1 VPLLLLVLGALVLS
15 LAGAAPLAAVADEP
29 DPPPIRAPTALP
41 DPPPPGPRPRVI
53 TIAAAGDIAL
63 SGPGDPFT
71 SVRRALRADVALGN
85 LEGTLSTAVA
95 SKCGGAP
102 AAGCYAFRAPP
113 SSARVLARAGFTVLN
128 LANNHANDY
137 GSTGLAQTTAALAAA
152 HLGHTGRP
160 GQVAYRR
167 IHRVRIAFVG
177 FAPYPWAQSLLDLH
191 AAARLVHRAAE
202 RADVVVV
209 TMHAGAEGSD
219 RAHVRPGE
227 EYYLGERRG
236 NVVAFAHTVVR
247 AGADLVVGHGPHVLR
262 GLEWYRGRLVAY
274 SLGNFAGQ
282 HTLSTAGVL
291 GTSAILRVK
300 LHADGTFVRGRLV
313 PVRLVGGGTPT
324 LDPSHAA
331 HALVRRL
338 SREDF
343 HTSAVRMLRGGTLR

>member
-1 VPLLLLVLGALVLS
+1 MLGALVLS
-15 LAGAAPLAAVADEP
+15 LAGAAPVAAVADEP

-71 SVRRALRADVALGN
+71 SVRRALRADVVLGN
-85 LEGTLSTAVA
+85 LEGTLSTAAA
-95 SKCGGAP
+95 SKCGGAR
-102 AAGCYAFRAPP
+102 AAGCYAFRAPT

-219 RAHVRPGE
+219 RTHVRPGE

-262 GLEWYRGRLVAY
+262 GMEWYRGRLIAY

-282 HTLSTAGVL
+282 RTLSVAGIL
-291 GTSAILRVK
+291 GTSAILRVT
-300 LHADGTFVRGRLV
+300 LRPDGAVVRSRLV
-313 PVRLVGGGTPT
+313 PVRLVDGGTPK
-324 LDPSHAA
+324 LDTSRAG
-331 HALVRRL
+331 HALVRQL

-343 HTSAVRMLRGGTLR
+343 RTSAVRVLPGGILR